1 MVKEEQSFLGSF
13 GMDVMEIMAAV
24 ERAQALLDDKKTIRG
39 MSEFDAATL
48 GVGKR
53 KSDALRGTGAWLADA
68 GTAAMIL
75 MLKEDLASLDDWKL
89 VLDRVLIHPPS
100 YRDLADWWLFFSALD
115 AQTGFQLER
124 CTSNKKEARL
134 TGHLLEALSTQGKI
148 WSEAL
153 APFIARTGATLAISE
168 IDLEVGG
175 GEQANG
181 GDFGII
187 LDFDGKTV
195 QPGERKVREER
206 RIVPLIFQAKRYQ
219 RPIANVS
226 QTNPTRGPQ
235 RELLASNVCASAYIF
250 YDNGGNEATPLPPL
264 VKAVREVPSA
274 TKTNVL
280 EHSLDFATYLLQA
293 ATNPTCAPRATSAD
307 DALAMIFSKA
317 EAKDLTDLVVVSTDP
332 KAANRYRSSL
342 ALLNYK
348 LSQSGEDE
356 EQVEQS

>member
-1 MVKEEQSFLGSF
+1 MVKEEHSFLGTF
-13 GMDVMEIMAAV
+13 GMDLVEIMAAV
-24 ERAQALLDDKKTIRG
+24 ERAQSLLKDKQIIRG
-39 MSEFDAATL
+39 MNEFDAAML

-68 GTAAMIL
+68 GNAAMIL
-75 MLKEDLASLDDWKL
+75 LLKENLANLDDWKL

-124 CTSNKKEARL
+124 CTSNKLEGRL

-148 WSEAL
+148 WSAAL
-153 APFIARTGATLAISE
+153 APLIARTGATLAISE

-175 GEQANG
+175 GEQTNG

-187 LDFDGKTV
+187 LDFDGRTV
-195 QPGERKVREER
+195 QPGAKKGPDER

-235 RELLASNVCASAYIF
+235 RDLLASNVCASAYIF

-264 VKAVREVPSA
+264 VKPVEKVPTA

-293 ATNPTCAPRATSAD
+293 ATNPTCAPRAISAD
-307 DALAMIFSKA
+307 DALAMIFTKA

-332 KAANRYRSSL
+332 EAGNRYRSSL
-342 ALLNYK
+342 ALLNYR
-348 LSQSGEDE
+348 LSQSGDE
-356 EQVEQS
+356 EEHVHRD